1 MSMKL
6 FQTLPQQ
13 SRTNGRLAHVLTSGI
28 RAALATAL
36 FTTSLVPVW
45 ASPAQPVPGYVAP
58 VTGTPVAPYID
69 DTRGV
74 YVPEHQQLRQKTDA
88 ELATWNATTESNR
101 PLYAQNNPSGGQYE
115 RALNTV
121 ANGVADTRSELD
133 RIGNDPGLLSGGQ
146 AKSDANLYAQDQ
158 YADNSGSG
166 MDGRMVAQNTPRKAA
181 SGSLDDYPSL
191 ATGGHPRAA
200 TSGGATDIGAA
211 GPAPSAPMSSGP
223 DGGVELAVGSGAGG
237 APGAKGDLDLQHGIV
252 RLKEERISV
261 RRALQRM
268 LDQIGGS
275 GWTVVWD
282 LDEVNAGLPDMEI
295 SIYAE
300 EPFIKV
306 MNALLAR
313 LQTRSGQPIRVIKY
327 DKTQRLVVTDRTGG
341 DARSGSIGAGG
352 ASGSNIAVTETVLKE
367 ATVSL
372 HYDEVPLVDALENI
386 VNQAGK
392 GQWRLRMYAGTDQV
406 LKPAHVEEPF
416 GVALERIL
424 KVFNLRY
431 EIFPGGKLIVVTSG
445 SSFGFKGVEQ

>member
-13 SRTNGRLAHVLTSGI
+13 NHTPVRGAKGV
-28 RAALATAL
+28 ALAIAVTL
-36 FTTSLVPVW
+36 STTNLSPVF
-45 ASPAQPVPGYVAP
+45 AATMPVPGYVAP
-58 VTGTPVAPYID
+58 VTGAPVAAYAD

-74 YVPEHQQLRQKTDA
+74 YVPPHQQLRQKTEN
-88 ELATWNATTESNR
+88 ELATWNAAVESNR
-101 PLYAQNNPSGGQYE
+101 PLYAQNAPSGRQYE

-133 RIGNDPGLLSGGQ
+133 RIASDPGLLSGG
-146 AKSDANLYAQDQ
+146 AGTADSALYAQDP
-158 YADNSGSG
+158 YADNTAT
-166 MDGRMVAQNTPRKAA
+166 MDMNGRQLAQNARSRT
-181 SGSLDDYPSL
+181 LEEYPSL
-191 ATGGHPRAA
+191 ATGGQARSAA
-200 TSGGATDIGAA
+200 AAGATDIGAA
-211 GPAPSAPMSSGP
+211 TRVPPLSAPAMS
-223 DGGVELAVGSGAGG
+223 DGGIELAVGG
-237 APGAKGDLDLQHGIV
+237 PGATSGNLDLQNGIV

-261 RRALQRM
+261 RRGLQRM
-268 LDQIGGS
+268 LDQVGGS

-327 DKTQRLVVTDRTGG
+327 DKTQRLVITDRTGG
-341 DARSGSIGAGG
+341 DARSASIGTGG
-352 ASGSNIAVTETVLKE
+352 SASSNIAVTETILKE
-367 ATVSL
+367 SSVSL

-445 SSFGFKGVEQ
+445 SSFGFRGVER

>member
-13 SRTNGRLAHVLTSGI
+13 TRINLSGM
-28 RAALATAL
+28 RHAFWAVALASTVLSTASAAP
-36 FTTSLVPVW
+36 SL
-45 ASPAQPVPGYVAP
+45 PVPGYVAP
-58 VTGTPVAPYID
+58 VVGTDVAPYVD

-74 YVPEHQQLRQKTDA
+74 YIPPHQQLRQKTDS
-88 ELATWNATTESNR
+88 ELANWDAVMETNR
-101 PLYAQNNPSGGQYE
+101 PLYAQQNPAGRQYE

-121 ANGVADTRSELD
+121 ASGVADTRSELD
-133 RIGNDPGLLSGGQ
+133 RIAGDPGLLQGGKPK
-146 AKSDANLYAQDQ
+146 ADADLYAQDE
-158 YADNSGSG
+158 YADNTETLS
-166 MDGRMVAQNTPRKAA
+166 MNGRQLAQNTRASQPR
-181 SGSLDDYPSL
+181 GLEDYPSL
-191 ATGGHPRAA
+191 ATGGRPRTQA
-200 TSGGATDIGAA
+200 GVDIGAA
-211 GPAPSAPMSSGP
+211 PSAAAAPSAPSSSAMS
-223 DGGVELAVGSGAGG
+223 DGGVELAVGGPAGRS
-237 APGAKGDLDLQHGIV
+237 DLDLQNGIV

-261 RRALQRM
+261 RRAMQRM
-268 LDQIGGS
+268 LDQVGGA

-306 MNALLAR
+306 MNAMLAR

-352 ASGSNIAVTETVLKE
+352 AAGGNVAITETVLKE
-367 ATVSL
+367 STISL
-372 HYDEVPLVDALENI
+372 HYDEIPLVDALENI

-445 SSFGFKGVEQ
+445 STFGFRGVE

>member
-1 MSMKL
+1 MSPK
-6 FQTLPQQ
+6 FFPTLPQQ
-13 SRTNGRLAHVLTSGI
+13 NHTPARGGPIVALVLALT
-28 RAALATAL
+28 LA
-36 FTTSLVPVW
+36 TTSLSPVF
-45 ASPAQPVPGYVAP
+45 AATMPVPGYVAP
-58 VTGTPVAPYID
+58 VIGATAAAYAD

-74 YVPEHQQLRQKTDA
+74 YVPPHQQLRQKTES
-88 ELATWNATTESNR
+88 ELATWNATTEGNR
-101 PLYAQNNPSGGQYE
+101 PLYAQQAPSGRQYE
-115 RALNTV
+115 RALNTM
-121 ANGVADTRSELD
+121 ANGVADTRSELE
-133 RIGNDPGLLSGGQ
+133 RIGADPGILSGG
-146 AKSDANLYAQDQ
+146 AGSTDSELYAQDP
-158 YADNSGSG
+158 YADNTSTLD
-166 MDGRMVAQNTPRKAA
+166 MNGRQMAQNTRGPK
-181 SGSLDDYPSL
+181 SLEEYPSL
-191 ATGGHPRAA
+191 ATGGQSRSGAA
-200 TSGGATDIGAA
+200 AGATDIGSATA
-211 GPAPSAPMSSGP
+211 VPPMSAPTMS
-223 DGGVELAVGSGAGG
+223 DGGVELATGG
-237 APGAKGDLDLQHGIV
+237 AAASSGNLDLQNGIV

-268 LDQIGGS
+268 LDQVGGS
-275 GWTVVWD
+275 GWTLVWD

-327 DKTQRLVVTDRTGG
+327 DKTQRLVITDRTGG
-341 DARSGSIGAGG
+341 DARSASIGAGG
-352 ASGSNIAVTETVLKE
+352 ASSNIAVTETVLKE
-367 ATVSL
+367 SSVSL

-445 SSFGFKGVEQ
+445 NSFGFRGVER

>member
-13 SRTNGRLAHVLTSGI
+13 TRINLSGM
-28 RAALATAL
+28 RHAFWAVALASTVLSTASAAPN
-36 FTTSLVPVW
+36 TSVP
-45 ASPAQPVPGYVAP
+45 APIPGYVAP
-58 VTGTPVAPYID
+58 VVGTDVAPYVD

-74 YVPEHQQLRQKTDA
+74 YIPPHQQLRQKTDS
-88 ELATWNATTESNR
+88 ELADWNTVMETNR
-101 PLYAQNNPSGGQYE
+101 PLYAQQNPTGRQYE

-121 ANGVADTRSELD
+121 ASGVADTRSELD
-133 RIGNDPGLLSGGQ
+133 RIAGDPGLLQGGT
-146 AKSDANLYAQDQ
+146 AKADADLYAQDE
-158 YADNSGSG
+158 YADTTETQAMN
-166 MDGRMVAQNTPRKAA
+166 GRQLAQNTRASQPR
-181 SGSLDDYPSL
+181 GLEEYPSL
-191 ATGGHPRAA
+191 ATGGRPRTQA
-200 TSGGATDIGAA
+200 GVDIGAA
-211 GPAPSAPMSSGP
+211 SAAPAMPSAAGAMS
-223 DGGVELAVGSGAGG
+223 DGGVEVSVGGPVTRS
-237 APGAKGDLDLQHGIV
+237 DLDLQNGIV

-261 RRALQRM
+261 RRGMQRM
-268 LDQIGGS
+268 LDQVGGA

-341 DARSGSIGAGG
+341 DARSGSVGAGG
-352 ASGSNIAVTETVLKE
+352 AAGGNVAITETVLKE
-367 ATVSL
+367 STISL
-372 HYDEVPLVDALENI
+372 HYDEIPLVDALENI

-445 SSFGFKGVEQ
+445 SSFGFRGVE

>member
-1 MSMKL
+1 MKL

-13 SRTNGRLAHVLTSGI
+13 TRINLSGM
-28 RAALATAL
+28 RHAFWAVALASTVLSTASAAP
-36 FTTSLVPVW
+36 SL
-45 ASPAQPVPGYVAP
+45 PVPGYVAP
-58 VTGTPVAPYID
+58 VVGTDVAPYVD

-74 YVPEHQQLRQKTDA
+74 YIPPHQQLRQKTDS
-88 ELATWNATTESNR
+88 ELANWDAVMETNR
-101 PLYAQNNPSGGQYE
+101 PLYAQQNPAGRQYE

-121 ANGVADTRSELD
+121 ASGVADTRSELD
-133 RIGNDPGLLSGGQ
+133 RIAGDPGLLQGGKPK
-146 AKSDANLYAQDQ
+146 ADADLYAQDE
-158 YADNSGSG
+158 YADNTETLS
-166 MDGRMVAQNTPRKAA
+166 MNGRQLAQNTRASQPR
-181 SGSLDDYPSL
+181 GLEDYPSL
-191 ATGGHPRAA
+191 ATGGRPRTQA
-200 TSGGATDIGAA
+200 GVDIGAA
-211 GPAPSAPMSSGP
+211 PSAAAAPSAPSSSAMS
-223 DGGVELAVGSGAGG
+223 DGGVELAVGGPAGRS
-237 APGAKGDLDLQHGIV
+237 DLDLQNGIV

-261 RRALQRM
+261 RRAMQRM
-268 LDQIGGS
+268 LDQVGGA

-306 MNALLAR
+306 MNAMLAR

-352 ASGSNIAVTETVLKE
+352 AAGGNVAITETVLKE
-367 ATVSL
+367 STISL
-372 HYDEVPLVDALENI
+372 HYDEIPLVDALENI

-445 SSFGFKGVEQ
+445 STFGFRGVE

>member
-1 MSMKL
+1 MFMKI

-13 SRTNGRLAHVLTSGI
+13 NHTSARRGGVV
-28 RAALATAL
+28 ALALAVTLAG
-36 FTTSLVPVW
+36 TSLTPVF
-45 ASPAQPVPGYVAP
+45 ASSMPVPGYVAP
-58 VTGTPVAPYID
+58 VTGSSVAAYAD

-74 YVPEHQQLRQKTDA
+74 YVPPHQQLRQKTEA
-88 ELATWNATTESNR
+88 ELAGWNTAAESNR
-101 PLYAQNNPSGGQYE
+101 PLYAQNAPAGRQYE

-133 RIGNDPGLLSGGQ
+133 RIASDPGLLSGG
-146 AKSDANLYAQDQ
+146 AGSTDAGLYAQDE
-158 YADNSGSG
+158 YADNTETMSMHGQQL
-166 MDGRMVAQNTPRKAA
+166 AQNTR
-181 SGSLDDYPSL
+181 SQRTLEEYPSL
-191 ATGGHPRAA
+191 ATGGQARPA
-200 TSGGATDIGAA
+200 GATDIGSAA
-211 GPAPSAPMSSGP
+211 ATPRVAPLQAPSS
-223 DGGVELAVGSGAGG
+223 DGGIELAIGGSAGSSSAGG
-237 APGAKGDLDLQHGIV
+237 VDLQNSIV

-268 LDQIGGS
+268 LDQVGGS

-327 DKTQRLVVTDRTGG
+327 DKTQRLVITDRTGG
-341 DARSGSIGAGG
+341 DARSASIGANGG
-352 ASGSNIAVTETVLKE
+352 TSSNIAVTETVLKE
-367 ATVSL
+367 SAVSL

-445 SSFGFKGVEQ
+445 SSFGFRGVER

>member
-1 MSMKL
+1 MSMKKFHYKL
-6 FQTLPQQ
+6 
-13 SRTNGRLAHVLTSGI
+13 S
-28 RAALATAL
+28 ALV
-36 FTTSLVPVW
+36 TTSAMATLTIAPAWGV
-45 ASPAQPVPGYVAP
+45 PAQPVPGYVAP
-58 VTGTPVAPYID
+58 VTGAMAAPYID

-74 YVPEHQQLRQKTDA
+74 YVPPHQQLRQKTDS
-88 ELATWNATTESNR
+88 ELALWNEEAQANR
-101 PLYAQNNPSGGQYE
+101 PLYAQDRPEGARYE

-133 RIGNDPGLLSGGQ
+133 RISKDPGLLSGGTPR
-146 AKSDANLYAQDQ
+146 ADADLYAADA
-158 YADNSGSG
+158 YADSSAGG
-166 MDGRMVAQNTPRKAA
+166 MQLAQNTARK
-181 SGSLDDYPSL
+181 GGTSLDDYPSL
-191 ATGGHPRAA
+191 ATGGSPRVTAA
-200 TSGGATDIGAA
+200 PADIA
-211 GPAPSAPMSSGP
+211 PAPASLPTA
-223 DGGVELAVGSGAGG
+223 DGGEELAVGSPTTRGE
-237 APGAKGDLDLQHGIV
+237 LDLQHSVV

-268 LDQIGGS
+268 LDQVGGS

-327 DKTQRLVVTDRTGG
+327 DKTQRLVITDRTGG
-341 DARSGSIGAGG
+341 DSRSASIGAGG
-352 ASGSNIAVTETVLKE
+352 GGGSNLAVTETMLKE
-367 ATVSL
+367 SNVSL
-372 HYDEVPLVDALENI
+372 HYDEVPLVDALENV

-445 SSFGFKGVEQ
+445 SSFGFRGVEQ

>member
-1 MSMKL
+1 MPMKI
-6 FQTLPQQ
+6 FQNLPQQ
-13 SRTNGRLAHVLTSGI
+13 NRTSRKSG
-28 RAALATAL
+28 LPL
-36 FTTSLVPVW
+36 FTVLSAAIASSTILSAGNAAPV
-45 ASPAQPVPGYVAP
+45 QPVPGYVAP
-58 VTGTPVAPYID
+58 VTGAMAAPYVD

-74 YVPEHQQLRQKTDA
+74 YVPPHQQLRQKTDA
-88 ELATWNATTESNR
+88 ELAAWNETSESNR
-101 PLYAQNNPSGGQYE
+101 PLYAQNRPTGSQYE
-115 RALNTV
+115 KALNTV

-133 RIGNDPGLLSGGQ
+133 RIGNDPGLLMGGN
-146 AKSDANLYAQDQ
+146 AKNDAQLYADDQ
-158 YADNSGSG
+158 YADNTNTQS
-166 MDGRMVAQNTPRKAA
+166 MDGRQLAQNSRKSA
-181 SGSLDDYPSL
+181 STLEDYPSL
-191 ATGGHPRAA
+191 ATGGRARSA
-200 TSGGATDIGAA
+200 AAADIGAA
-211 GPAPSAPMSSGP
+211 SNSSAPATASGT
-223 DGGVELAVGSGAGG
+223 DGGVELAVGG
-237 APGAKGDLDLQHGIV
+237 PVTKGELDLQHGIV

-261 RRALQRM
+261 RRGLQRM
-268 LDQIGGS
+268 LDQVGGS

-327 DKTQRLVVTDRTGG
+327 DKTQRLVITDRTGG
-341 DARSGSIGAGG
+341 DARSASIGAGG
-352 ASGSNIAVTETVLKE
+352 SSGSNVAITETVLKE
-367 ATVSL
+367 STVSL

-416 GVALERIL
+416 GIALERIL

-445 SSFGFKGVEQ
+445 SSFGFRGVEQ

>member
-1 MSMKL
+1 MSMNL

-13 SRTNGRLAHVLTSGI
+13 NRTARVVKSGLN
-28 RAALATAL
+28 AVLATAL
-36 FTTSLVPVW
+36 LTSTSLASQAW
-45 ASPAQPVPGYVAP
+45 AAPMQPVPGYVAP
-58 VTGTPVAPYID
+58 VTETPVAPYID

-74 YVPEHQQLRQKTDA
+74 YVPEHTQLRQKTEQ
-88 ELATWNATTESNR
+88 ELATWNDTVETNR
-101 PLYAQNNPSGGQYE
+101 PLYAQAQPSGAQYE

-133 RIGNDPGLLSGGQ
+133 RIGNDPGLLAGGQ
-146 AKSDANLYAQDQ
+146 AKPDADLYAQDQ
-158 YADNSGSG
+158 HADNTQTQS
-166 MDGRMVAQNTPRKAA
+166 MNGRMVAQNTSSKGADL
-181 SGSLDDYPSL
+181 SDYPSL
-191 ATGGHPRAA
+191 ATGGRPRSQAPA
-200 TSGGATDIGAA
+200 GSAGPSDIGAA
-211 GPAPSAPMSSGP
+211 SPASSNTTA
-223 DGGVELAVGSGAGG
+223 DGGIELAVGAEGAGTAARG
-237 APGAKGDLDLQHGIV
+237 GDLDLQHGIV

-261 RRALQRM
+261 RRAMQRM

-341 DARSGSIGAGG
+341 DAATGSVGAGG
-352 ASGSNIAVTETVLKE
+352 ASGSNVAVTETVLKE
-367 ATVSL
+367 STVSL

-392 GQWRLRMYAGTDQV
+392 GQWRLRMYSGTDQV

-445 SSFGFKGVEQ
+445 NSFGFKGVEQ

>member
-1 MSMKL
+1 MPMKR
-6 FQTLPQQ
+6 FYNLPQQ
-13 SRTNGRLAHVLTSGI
+13 TRTSTRHRMAGALLAVAMASTVLSTSM
-28 RAALATAL
+28 AA
-36 FTTSLVPVW
+36 P
-45 ASPAQPVPGYVAP
+45 PAPVPGYVAP

-74 YVPEHQQLRQKTDA
+74 YVPPHQQLRHKTES
-88 ELATWNATTESNR
+88 ELAGWDVVTETNR
-101 PLYAQNNPSGGQYE
+101 PLYAQNSPAGRPYE
-115 RALNTV
+115 TALNTV
-121 ANGVADTRSELD
+121 ANGVADTGRELD
-133 RIGNDPGLLSGGQ
+133 RIAADPGLLQGGATQ
-146 AKSDANLYAQDQ
+146 PDAALYAQDV
-158 YADNSGSG
+158 YADTTETQP
-166 MDGRMVAQNTPRKAA
+166 MHGRQMAQSAQAPR
-181 SGSLDDYPSL
+181 GLTDYPSL
-191 ATGGHPRAA
+191 ATGGQPRMAA
-200 TSGGATDIGAA
+200 PAPQAPTDLGAA
-211 GPAPSAPMSSGP
+211 RIAPPAAPMSDPVHLS
-223 DGGVELAVGSGAGG
+223 DGGVELAIGGSVARGE
-237 APGAKGDLDLQHGIV
+237 LDLQNGIV

-261 RRALQRM
+261 RRAMQRM
-268 LDQIGGS
+268 LDQVGGA

-341 DARSGSIGAGG
+341 DARSASIGAGG
-352 ASGSNIAVTETVLKE
+352 ATGGNVAITETVLKE
-367 ATVSL
+367 STVSL
-372 HYDEVPLVDALENI
+372 HFDEIPLVDALENI

-445 SSFGFKGVEQ
+445 SSFGFRGVE

>member
-13 SRTNGRLAHVLTSGI
+13 NRTTARRIAAGALMA
-28 RAALATAL
+28 AALAS
-36 FTTSLVPVW
+36 TSM
-45 ASPAQPVPGYVAP
+45 AAPVPGYVAP
-58 VTGTPVAPYID
+58 VTGAMAAPYID

-74 YVPEHQQLRQKTDA
+74 YVPPHQQLRQKTEA
-88 ELATWNATTESNR
+88 ELAEWNATTESNR
-101 PLYAQNNPSGGQYE
+101 PLYAQSAPSGRQYE
-115 RALNTV
+115 KALNTV

-133 RIGNDPGLLSGGQ
+133 RIGQDPGLLSGGS
-146 AKSDANLYAQDQ
+146 AKADADLYAGDS
-158 YADNSGSG
+158 YADSTETMG
-166 MDGRMVAQNTPRKAA
+166 MNGRQLAQNTRSSK
-181 SGSLDDYPSL
+181 GLDDYPSL
-191 ATGGHPRAA
+191 ATGGSARPQ
-200 TSGGATDIGAA
+200 SVSDIG
-211 GPAPSAPMSSGP
+211 GPAPSRGT
-223 DGGVELAVGSGAGG
+223 DGGIELAIGDTGARS
-237 APGAKGDLDLQHGIV
+237 KLDLQNSIV

-261 RRALQRM
+261 RRAMQRM
-268 LDQIGGS
+268 LDQVGGA

-341 DARSGSIGAGG
+341 DARSASIGAGG
-352 ASGSNIAVTETVLKE
+352 SGGSNVAITETVLKE
-367 ATVSL
+367 STVSL

-431 EIFPGGKLIVVTSG
+431 EVFPGGKLIVVTSG
-445 SSFGFKGVEQ
+445 SSFGFRGVER

>member
-1 MSMKL
+1 M
-6 FQTLPQQ
+6 
-13 SRTNGRLAHVLTSGI
+13 
-28 RAALATAL
+28 AAPPA
-36 FTTSLVPVW
+36 SVP
-45 ASPAQPVPGYVAP
+45 APVPGYVAP
-58 VTGTPVAPYID
+58 VTGAPVAPYVD

-74 YVPEHQQLRQKTDA
+74 YVPPHQQLRHKTES
-88 ELATWNATTESNR
+88 ELAGWDTVVETNR
-101 PLYAQNNPSGGQYE
+101 PLYAQNNPAGAPYQM
-115 RALNTV
+115 ALNTV
-121 ANGVADTRSELD
+121 ANGVADTGRELD
-133 RIGNDPGLLSGGQ
+133 RIAADPGLLQGG
-146 AKSDANLYAQDQ
+146 AARPDAALYAQDA
-158 YADNSGSG
+158 YADTTETQP
-166 MDGRMVAQNTPRKAA
+166 MHGRQMAQAA
-181 SGSLDDYPSL
+181 PARSLDDYPSL
-191 ATGGHPRAA
+191 ATGGQPRMAQA
-200 TSGGATDIGAA
+200 PAPITDLGAA
-211 GPAPSAPMSSGP
+211 RIAPPSPPLAAPVPLS
-223 DGGVELAVGSGAGG
+223 DGGIELAIGG
-237 APGAKGDLDLQHGIV
+237 TTARGELDLQNGIV

-261 RRALQRM
+261 RRAMQRM
-268 LDQIGGS
+268 LDQVGGA

-341 DARSGSIGAGG
+341 DARSASIGVGG
-352 ASGSNIAVTETVLKE
+352 ATAGHVAITETVLKE
-367 ATVSL
+367 STVSI
-372 HYDEVPLVDALENI
+372 HFDEIPLVDALENI

-445 SSFGFKGVEQ
+445 SSFGFRGVE

>member
-1 MSMKL
+1 MKL

-13 SRTNGRLAHVLTSGI
+13 NHTPRRGGRVF
-28 RAALATAL
+28 AALLTAS
-36 FTTSLVPVW
+36 FASTSLT
-45 ASPAQPVPGYVAP
+45 AAFAAPAQPVPGYVAP
-58 VTGTPVAPYID
+58 VVGAPVAAYVD

-74 YVPEHQQLRQKTDA
+74 YVPPHQQLRQKTDG
-88 ELATWNATTESNR
+88 ELAAWDEAAEANK
-101 PLYAQNNPSGGQYE
+101 PLYAQTAPAGRQYE

-133 RIGNDPGLLSGGQ
+133 RIAADPGLLSGG
-146 AKSDANLYAQDQ
+146 APKADAQLYAQDQ
-158 YADNSGSG
+158 YADTTESLPMN
-166 MDGRMVAQNTPRKAA
+166 GRQLAQNTPRGKT
-181 SGSLDDYPSL
+181 LDDYPSL
-191 ATGGHPRAA
+191 ATGGKSRPVQQP
-200 TSGGATDIGAA
+200 GATDIGAA
-211 GPAPSAPMSSGP
+211 SPQVPAMQAPSMGT
-223 DGGVELAVGSGAGG
+223 DGGVELAVGGPAATSGN
-237 APGAKGDLDLQHGIV
+237 LDLQNGIV

-261 RRALQRM
+261 RRAMQRM

-327 DKTQRLVVTDRTGG
+327 DKTQRIVITDRTGG
-341 DARSGSIGAGG
+341 DARSASIGAGG
-352 ASGSNIAVTETVLKE
+352 ASSNIAVTETVLKE
-367 ATVSL
+367 SSVSL

-445 SSFGFKGVEQ
+445 SSFGFRGVEQ

>member
-1 MSMKL
+1 MYMKI
-6 FQTLPQQ
+6 FQNLPQQ
-13 SRTNGRLAHVLTSGI
+13 NRTSRKFVAPLYAVLSAALTS
-28 RAALATAL
+28 
-36 FTTSLVPVW
+36 TSLIP
-45 ASPAQPVPGYVAP
+45 AAYAAPAQPVPGYVAP
-58 VTGTPVAPYID
+58 VTGAMAAPYID

-74 YVPEHQQLRQKTDA
+74 YVPPHQQLRQKTDA
-88 ELATWNATTESNR
+88 ELATWNDAVESNR
-101 PLYAQNNPSGGQYE
+101 PLYAQNRPAGSQYE
-115 RALNTV
+115 KALNTV

-133 RIGNDPGLLSGGQ
+133 RIGNDPGLLSGGT
-146 AKSDANLYAQDQ
+146 AKADASLYANDQ
-158 YADNSGSG
+158 YADATQTQP
-166 MDGRMVAQNTPRKAA
+166 MDGRQLAQNTRKGAA
-181 SGSLDDYPSL
+181 GLEDYPSL
-191 ATGGHPRAA
+191 ATGGRARSS
-200 TSGGATDIGAA
+200 SGAADIGAA
-211 GPAPSAPMSSGP
+211 APVASMGAPSSGT
-223 DGGVELAVGSGAGG
+223 DGGVELAVGG
-237 APGAKGDLDLQHGIV
+237 PVTKGELDLQHGIV

-261 RRALQRM
+261 RRGLQRM
-268 LDQIGGS
+268 LDQVGGS

-327 DKTQRLVVTDRTGG
+327 DKTQRLVITDRTGG
-341 DARSGSIGAGG
+341 DARSGSVGAGG
-352 ASGSNIAVTETVLKE
+352 AGGSNVAVTETVLKE
-367 ATVSL
+367 STVSL
-372 HYDEVPLVDALENI
+372 HYDEVPLVDALENV

-445 SSFGFKGVEQ
+445 SSFGFRGVEQ

>member
-13 SRTNGRLAHVLTSGI
+13 TRINLSGM
-28 RAALATAL
+28 RHAFWAVALASTVLSTASAAP
-36 FTTSLVPVW
+36 SL
-45 ASPAQPVPGYVAP
+45 PVPGYVAP
-58 VTGTPVAPYID
+58 VVGTDVAPYVD

-74 YVPEHQQLRQKTDA
+74 YIPPHQQLRQKTDS
-88 ELATWNATTESNR
+88 ELANWDAVMETNR
-101 PLYAQNNPSGGQYE
+101 PLYAQQNPAGRQYE

-121 ANGVADTRSELD
+121 ASGVADTRSELD
-133 RIGNDPGLLSGGQ
+133 RIAGDPGLLQGGKPK
-146 AKSDANLYAQDQ
+146 ADADLYAQDE
-158 YADNSGSG
+158 YADNTETMS
-166 MDGRMVAQNTPRKAA
+166 MNGRQLAQNTRASQPR
-181 SGSLDDYPSL
+181 GLEDYPSL
-191 ATGGHPRAA
+191 ATGGRPRTQA
-200 TSGGATDIGAA
+200 GVDIGAA
-211 GPAPSAPMSSGP
+211 PSAAAAPSAPSSSAMS
-223 DGGVELAVGSGAGG
+223 DGGVELAVGGPAGRS
-237 APGAKGDLDLQHGIV
+237 DLDLQNGIV

-261 RRALQRM
+261 RRAMQRM
-268 LDQIGGS
+268 LDQVGGS

-306 MNALLAR
+306 MNAMLAR

-352 ASGSNIAVTETVLKE
+352 AAGGNVAITETVLKE
-367 ATVSL
+367 STISL
-372 HYDEVPLVDALENI
+372 HYDEIPLVDALENI

-445 SSFGFKGVEQ
+445 STFGFRGVE

>member
-13 SRTNGRLAHVLTSGI
+13 TRINLSGM
-28 RAALATAL
+28 RHAFWAVALASTVLSTASAAP
-36 FTTSLVPVW
+36 SL
-45 ASPAQPVPGYVAP
+45 PVPGYVAP
-58 VTGTPVAPYID
+58 VVGTDVAPYVD

-74 YVPEHQQLRQKTDA
+74 YIPPHQQLRQKTES
-88 ELATWNATTESNR
+88 ELANWDAVMETNR
-101 PLYAQNNPSGGQYE
+101 PLYAQQNPTGRQYE

-121 ANGVADTRSELD
+121 ASGVADTRSELD
-133 RIGNDPGLLSGGQ
+133 RIAGDPGLLQGGKPK
-146 AKSDANLYAQDQ
+146 ADADLYAQDE
-158 YADNSGSG
+158 YADNTETLS
-166 MDGRMVAQNTPRKAA
+166 MNGRQLAQNSRA
-181 SGSLDDYPSL
+181 SQARGLEDYPSL
-191 ATGGHPRAA
+191 ATGGRPRAQA
-200 TSGGATDIGAA
+200 GVDIGAA
-211 GPAPSAPMSSGP
+211 PSTASAPSAAAMS
-223 DGGVELAVGSGAGG
+223 DGGVELAVGGPAGRS
-237 APGAKGDLDLQHGIV
+237 DLDLQNGIV

-261 RRALQRM
+261 RRAMQRM
-268 LDQIGGS
+268 LDQVGGA

-306 MNALLAR
+306 MNAMLAR

-352 ASGSNIAVTETVLKE
+352 AAGGNVAITETVLKE
-367 ATVSL
+367 STISL
-372 HYDEVPLVDALENI
+372 HYDEIPLVDALENI

-445 SSFGFKGVEQ
+445 SSFGFRGVE

>member
-6 FQTLPQQ
+6 FQPLQQQ
-13 SRTNGRLAHVLTSGI
+13 SHTKGVRRTMIRTAGSTLMAAAFLTTTLAG
-28 RAALATAL
+28 AAQA
-36 FTTSLVPVW
+36 
-45 ASPAQPVPGYVAP
+45 AQPVPGYVAP
-58 VTGTPVAPYID
+58 VTGAPVAPYID

-74 YVPEHQQLRQKTDA
+74 YVPPHAQLRQKTES
-88 ELATWNATTESNR
+88 ELATWNQTMETNR
-101 PLYAQNNPSGGQYE
+101 PLYAQSAPAGRQYE

-133 RIGNDPGLLSGGQ
+133 RIAGDPGLLDGG
-146 AKSDANLYAQDQ
+146 KSSADAGLYAQDA
-158 YADNSGSG
+158 YADNTST
-166 MDGRMVAQNTPRKAA
+166 MDMNGRQMAQNTRGAK
-181 SGSLDDYPSL
+181 SLEEYPSL
-191 ATGGHPRAA
+191 ATGGRAR
-200 TSGGATDIGAA
+200 SGAADIGAA
-211 GPAPSAPMSSGP
+211 APVQQSAPMSAST
-223 DGGVELAVGSGAGG
+223 DGGVELAVGGPVARGE
-237 APGAKGDLDLQHGIV
+237 LDLQNGIV

-268 LDQIGGS
+268 LDQVGGS

-341 DARSGSIGAGG
+341 DARAGSVGAGG

-367 ATVSL
+367 ANVSL

-416 GVALERIL
+416 SVALERIL

-445 SSFGFKGVEQ
+445 SSFGFRGVE